1 MNPRLIGYAFAILGV
16 LIISPDSALI
26 RKVAMNPWGLLF
38 WRGVGIFGVAAV
50 LSLIWYRGG
59 LVQYFRQTGKLG
71 LAITVFFFISTC
83 SFVYSALTINPI
95 ILLIVVAL
103 GPVSGALFSIVL
115 LREPPRMAVW
125 IAIGLSFV
133 GMGLVVWGEMEAN
146 DGFARLAAGQGLL
159 LPPWPSMLALFFVPT
174 LLGLCFTLTRRIE
187 QPNIWPSNALA
198 GLLAIVIMPFFA
210 PTLQIPAGVFWEFFF
225 LIVGVSGFSF
235 IFVTLA
241 PRWISSAE
249 TSLSSCWKRFSARSG
264 FGCSSDSSRSY
275 TKSRAAPWLDWR
287 SWWWLCRLCAL
298 RTNLKTRRLRPP
310 QLNSVVKRR
319 AQAGGISNTL
329 TRNIKGGAVVW
340 RGADKGQAERD
351 VHAIG
356 QAHVFYRDQ
365 ALIVILR
372 NNHVERALP
381 G

>member
-1 MNPRLIGYAFAILGV
+1 MACRVAKALDDPGKEKNMNPRLIGYAFAILGV

-26 RKVAMNPWGLLF
+26 RKIAMNPWGLLF

-59 LVQYFRQTGKLG
+59 LIQYFRQTGKLG

-103 GPVSGALFSIVL
+103 GPVSGAVFSIIL
-115 LREPPRMAVW
+115 LREPPRRAVW
-125 IAIGLSFV
+125 IAIALSFV

-146 DGFARLAAGQGLL
+146 DGFARLAAGEGLL

-198 GLLAIVIMPFFA
+198 GLLAMVIMPFFA
-210 PTLQIPAGVFWEFFF
+210 PTLEVPAGVFWEFAF
-225 LIVGVSGFSF
+225 LIIAVSGFSF

-249 TSLSSCWKRFSARSG
+249 TSLVFLLETLLGSIWI
-264 FGCSSDSSRSY
+264 
-275 TKSRAAPWLDWR
+275 WL
-287 SWWWLCRLCAL
+287 LIGQQPELHEIA
-298 RTNLKTRRLRPP
+298 
-310 QLNSVVKRR
+310 
-319 AQAGGISNTL
+319 
-329 TRNIKGGAVVW
+329 GGAVVGLAVVVVVLSAV
-340 RGADKGQAERD
+340 RSKAEPSPSPRP
-351 VHAIG
+351 A
-356 QAHVFYRDQ
+356 AE
-365 ALIVILR
+365 
-372 NNHVERALP
+372 ERS
-381 G
+381 